1 VYLSQLRLLS
11 FRIYQEA
18 AVELLP
24 GVNLVLGQNGQ
35 GKTSLLEAISTLALT
50 RSPRSVSLGDC
61 AAWGES
67 RLGVA
72 AHLVS
77 ELGETDI
84 ELRAE
89 RAERQDGSERW
100 VRKLRQGGEL
110 VQPRELLGRFRAV
123 LFWPEDLLLVKGGPE
138 PRRRLLDVVL
148 SQLARGYAEAALRYR
163 RAVEHRTAVL
173 RRVRDGLAGSAELR
187 PWTEAVVEHGA
198 VVMMQRQRYLKAA
211 QPIAAEAVIKI
222 GEPAELELDY
232 RPALGRGGNASKA
245 SHPTDALWSALQS
258 NSSEEIA
265 RAQCLVGPHRDDFE
279 ILLGGRPARQ
289 FASQGQQRSVV
300 LALKVAEV
308 RQHLNEGG
316 EAPLLLLDDV
326 LSELDQERR
335 RGLIQLLSEELAVE
349 QTLITSTEDP
359 QIGTEVAV
367 AQILQARGGRLT
379 RLSQPDLE
387 MAKWK
392 A

>member
-50 RSPRSVSLGDC
+50 RSPRSSSLGDC

-72 AHLVS
+72 AHLIS
-77 ELGETDI
+77 ELGEIDI

-89 RAERQDGSERW
+89 RLDGSERW

-148 SQLARGYAEAALRYR
+148 SQLSRGYAEAALKYR
-163 RAVEHRTAVL
+163 RAVEHRTSIL

-187 PWTEAVVEHGA
+187 PWTEALVEHGS
-198 VVMMQRQRYLKAA
+198 VVMRERQRYLVAA

-232 RPALGRGGNASKA
+232 LPALGRGGNASEA
-245 SHPTDALWSALQS
+245 SNPREALLSALQS
-258 NSSEEIA
+258 SSSEEIA

-308 RQHLNEGG
+308 RQHLNVGG
-316 EAPLLLLDDV
+316 GAPLLLLDDV

-379 RLSQPDLE
+379 RLSQPNLE
-387 MAKWK
+387 IAQWK
-392 A
+392 G

>member
-1 VYLSQLRLLS
+1 MYLSQLRLLS

-50 RSPRSVSLGDC
+50 RSPRSGSLGDC

-77 ELGETDI
+77 ERGETDI
-84 ELRAE
+84 ELRG
-89 RAERQDGSERW
+89 ERQVGSGRW
-100 VRKLRQGGEL
+100 VRKLRQDGEL

-148 SQLARGYAEAALRYR
+148 SQLVRGYAEAALRYR

-173 RRVRDGLAGSAELR
+173 RRVREGLAESAELR
-187 PWTEAVVEHGA
+187 PWSEAVVEHGA
-198 VVMMQRQRYLKAA
+198 VVMRERQRYLEAA
-211 QPIAAEAVIKI
+211 QPIAAEAVVKI
-222 GEPAELELDY
+222 GETAELELDY
-232 RPALGRGGNASKA
+232 RPALGRGEDAGKA
-245 SHPTDALWSALQS
+245 AHPADALWRALQRS
-258 NSSEEIA
+258 SSEEIA

-279 ILLGGRPARQ
+279 ILLGGRAARQ

-308 RQHLNEGG
+308 RQHLNECG

-326 LSELDQERR
+326 LSELDQKRR

-359 QIGTEVAV
+359 QIGAEVPV
-367 AQILQARGGRLT
+367 AQILQARGGRLN
-379 RLSQPDLE
+379 RLSQLNLE
-387 MAKWK
+387 IAEWR

>member
-24 GVNLVLGQNGQ
+24 GVNLILGQNGQ

-50 RSPRSVSLGDC
+50 RSPRSSSLGDC

-67 RLGVA
+67 RLGVS

-77 ELGETDI
+77 GLGDTDI
-84 ELRAE
+84 EL

-110 VQPRELLGRFRAV
+110 VQPRQLLGRFRAV
-123 LFWPEDLLLVKGGPE
+123 LFWPEDLQLVKGGPE

-148 SQLARGYAEAALRYR
+148 SQLSPGYAEAAVRYR
-163 RAVEHRTAVL
+163 RAVEHRTALL
-173 RRVRDGLAGSAELR
+173 RRVRDGQAQSAELT
-187 PWTEAVVEHGA
+187 PWTAALVEHGA
-198 VVMMQRQRYLKAA
+198 VVMADRQRYLEAA
-211 QPIAAEAVIKI
+211 QPIAAEAVTKI
-222 GEPAELELDY
+222 GEPALLELDY
-232 RPALGRGGNASKA
+232 RPALGRDRAGGKVTQPA
-245 SHPTDALWSALQS
+245 DELRSALQS
-258 NSSEEIA
+258 SAAEEIA
-265 RAQCLVGPHRDDFE
+265 RAQCLIGPHRDDFE

-308 RQHLNEGG
+308 RQHLSEGG
-316 EAPLLLLDDV
+316 GAPILLLDDV
-326 LSELDQERR
+326 LSELDLVRR
-335 RGLIQLLSEELAVE
+335 RGLIQLLSDELAVE

-367 AQILQARGGRLT
+367 AQILLARAGRLT

-387 MAKWK
+387 LAEWK

>member
-1 VYLSQLRLLS
+1 VYLSQLRLRS

-50 RSPRSVSLGDC
+50 RSPRSGSLGDC

-67 RLGVA
+67 RLGVS

-77 ELGETDI
+77 EQGETDI
-84 ELRAE
+84 EL

-110 VQPRELLGRFRAV
+110 VQPRQLLGRFRAV

-148 SQLARGYAEAALRYR
+148 SQLSPGYAEAALRYR
-163 RAVEHRTAVL
+163 RAVEHRTALL
-173 RRVRDGLAGSAELR
+173 RRVRDGQAAPAELA
-187 PWTEAVVEHGA
+187 PWTQALVEHGA
-198 VVMMQRQRYLKAA
+198 VVMTQRQHYLEAA
-211 QPIAAEAVIKI
+211 QPIAAEAVTKI
-222 GEPAELELDY
+222 GEPAELELEY
-232 RPALGRGGNASKA
+232 RPALGREGAAGKVTQPA
-245 SHPTDALWSALQS
+245 DALRSALQS
-258 NSSEEIA
+258 SSAEEIA
-265 RAQCLVGPHRDDFE
+265 RAHCLIGPHRDDFE

-308 RQHLNEGG
+308 RQHLSEGG
-316 EAPLLLLDDV
+316 GAPLLLLDDV
-326 LSELDQERR
+326 LSELDLERR
-335 RGLIQLLSEELAVE
+335 RGLIQLLSDELAVE

-379 RLSQPDLE
+379 RLPQPNLE
-387 MAKWK
+387 LAEWK

>member
-1 VYLSQLRLLS
+1 MYLSQLRLLS

-18 AVELLP
+18 SVELLP

-50 RSPRSVSLGDC
+50 RSPRSSSLGDC

-72 AHLVS
+72 AHLIS
-77 ELGETDI
+77 ELGEIDI

-89 RAERQDGSERW
+89 RLDGSERW

-110 VQPRELLGRFRAV
+110 IQPRELLGRFRAV

-148 SQLARGYAEAALRYR
+148 SQLSRGYAEAALKYR

-173 RRVRDGLAGSAELR
+173 RRVRDGLAGAAELR
-187 PWTEAVVEHGA
+187 PWTEALVEHGS
-198 VVMMQRQRYLKAA
+198 VVMRERQRYLVAA
-211 QPIAAEAVIKI
+211 QPIAAEAVTKI

-232 RPALGRGGNASKA
+232 RPALGRDENAGE
-245 SHPTDALWSALQS
+245 ALSPEEALLSALQS

-308 RQHLNEGG
+308 RQHLTVGG
-316 EAPLLLLDDV
+316 GAPLLLLDDV

-379 RLSQPDLE
+379 LLSQPNLE
-387 MAKWK
+387 VARWK
-392 A
+392 G

>member
-50 RSPRSVSLGDC
+50 RSPRSGSLGDC

-67 RLGVA
+67 RLGVS

-84 ELRAE
+84 EL

-110 VQPRELLGRFRAV
+110 VQPRQLLGRFRAV

-148 SQLARGYAEAALRYR
+148 SQLSPGYAEAAVRYR
-163 RAVEHRTAVL
+163 RAVEHRTALL
-173 RRVRDGLAGSAELR
+173 RRVREGQAGSAELA
-187 PWTEAVVEHGA
+187 PWTQALVEHGA
-198 VVMMQRQRYLKAA
+198 VVMTERQRYLEAA
-211 QPIAAEAVIKI
+211 QPIAAEAVTKI
-222 GEPAELELDY
+222 GEQAELELEY
-232 RPALGRGGNASKA
+232 RPALGRDRAASKA
-245 SHPTDALWSALQS
+245 TQPADALRSALQS
-258 NSSEEIA
+258 SSAEEIA
-265 RAQCLVGPHRDDFE
+265 RAQCLIGPHRDDFE

-308 RQHLNEGG
+308 RQHLSEGG
-316 EAPLLLLDDV
+316 GAPLLLLDDV
-326 LSELDQERR
+326 LSELDLERR
-335 RGLIQLLSEELAVE
+335 RGLIQLLSDELAVE

-379 RLSQPDLE
+379 RLSQPNLE
-387 MAKWK
+387 LVEWK

>member
-1 VYLSQLRLLS
+1 MYLSQLRLLC

-18 AVELLP
+18 SLELLP

-50 RSPRSVSLGDC
+50 RSPRSGSLGEC
-61 AAWGES
+61 ASWGEP
-67 RLGVA
+67 RMGVA

-77 ELGETDI
+77 RLGETDL

-89 RAERQDGSERW
+89 RQESSERW
-100 VRKLRQGGEL
+100 VRKLRQGGDL
-110 VQPRELLGRFRAV
+110 IQPRRLLGRFRVV

-148 SQLARGYAEAALRYR
+148 SQLSPRYAEAAIRYR
-163 RAVEHRTAVL
+163 RAVEHRTALL
-173 RRVRDGLAGSAELR
+173 RRVRDGLATPAELG
-187 PWTEAVVEHGA
+187 PWTEALVEHGTI
-198 VVMMQRQRYLKAA
+198 VIQERRRYLATV
-211 QPIAAEAVIKI
+211 QPVAAEAITKI
-222 GEPAELELDY
+222 GEPSELQLQYRPGLGRSQELDEGAD
-232 RPALGRGGNASKA
+232 PA
-245 SHPTDALWSALQS
+245 DALWRALARTRA
-258 NSSEEIA
+258 EEIA
-265 RAQCLVGPHRDDFE
+265 RAQCVVGPHRDDFE
-279 ILLGGRPARQ
+279 VLLGGRPARQ

-308 RQHLNEGG
+308 RQHLSLGG
-316 EAPLLLLDDV
+316 ETPLLLLDDV

-335 RGLIQLLSEELAVE
+335 TGLIQLLSEELAVE

-359 QIGTEVAV
+359 QIGGEVAV
-367 AQILQARGGRLT
+367 SQVLQARGGRLT
-379 RLSQPDLE
+379 RMAQPGWELAE
-387 MAKWK
+387 WK

>member
-11 FRIYQEA
+11 FRIYQA
-18 AVELLP
+18 ASVELLP

-50 RSPRSVSLGDC
+50 RSPRSGSLGDC

-72 AHLVS
+72 AHLIS
-77 ELGETDI
+77 QLEETDI
-84 ELRAE
+84 EL

-110 VQPRELLGRFRAV
+110 VQPRELLGRFRVV

-148 SQLARGYAEAALRYR
+148 SQLSPGYAEAVIRYR

-173 RRVRDGLAGSAELR
+173 RRVRDGLSESAELR
-187 PWTEAVVEHGA
+187 PWTEALVEHGA
-198 VVMMQRQRYLKAA
+198 VVMRERQRYLAAA
-211 QPIAAEAVIKI
+211 QPVAAEAVTKI
-222 GEPAELELDY
+222 GEPAELELEY
-232 RPALGRGGNASKA
+232 RPALGRDREASGA
-245 SHPTDALWSALQS
+245 VQPTDALWRALQLRS
-258 NSSEEIA
+258 AEEVA

-308 RQHLNEGG
+308 RQHLSEGG
-316 EAPLLLLDDV
+316 GAPLLLLDDV
-326 LSELDQERR
+326 LSELDLERR
-335 RGLIQLLSEELAVE
+335 KGLIQLLSEELAVE

-379 RLSQPDLE
+379 RLSQPNLE
-387 MAKWK
+387 LAQWK